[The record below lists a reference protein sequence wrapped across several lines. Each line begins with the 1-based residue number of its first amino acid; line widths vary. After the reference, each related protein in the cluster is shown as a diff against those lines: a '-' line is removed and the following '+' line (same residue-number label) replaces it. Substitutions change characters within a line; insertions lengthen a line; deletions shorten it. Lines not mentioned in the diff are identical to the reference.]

1 MENKKLF
8 TVYIGKE
15 LGEVDLNINVNL
27 NVEGL
32 IPKEKI
38 NEMLTQIELKQLES
52 ITLNI
57 CKRINKVNGDNEL
70 KIPNII
76 E

>member
-8 TVYIGKE
+8 TVYIGRE
-15 LGEVDLNINVNL
+15 FGEVDLNINVDL

-32 IPKEKI
+32 IPEEKI
-38 NEMLTQIELKQLES
+38 NQILTQTELKQLED

-57 CKRINKVNGDNEL
+57 CKRVNKINGDNEL
-70 KIPNII
+70 KMPNLS
-76 E
+76 